1 MKKIGLIGGLTWES
15 TAEYYRII
23 NEMVHERLGKRHSAE
38 MIVGSFDF
46 DPIDRM
52 MAENNWDGIAELLF
66 GMARNLEKAGA
77 ECLLIC
83 CNTLHKIADRVERPG
98 GVKLIHLIDT
108 IADEI
113 ILRKMKKVGLIGSI
127 YTMKQDFYR
136 DRLARQG
143 IEVVIPEE
151 NDMKI
156 IMKIIETELGIG
168 KIKESSRKIFVG
180 IINNLKIKGAEGVI
194 LGCTEIPLLIRKQD
208 TPVVLFDSTWLHSAA
223 AVNFALEQ

>member
-15 TAEYYRII
+15 TAEYYRLI

-46 DPIDRM
+46 DPINRM
-52 MAENNWDGIAELLF
+52 IVENNWDGVAELLF
-66 GMARNLEKAGA
+66 EMARNLEKAGA

-83 CNTLHKIADRVERPG
+83 CNTLHRLADRLECPG
-98 GVKLIHLIDT
+98 GAKLIHIIDV

-113 ILRKMKKVGLIGSI
+113 IFRKMKKVGLMGST
-127 YTMKQDFYR
+127 YTMKEDFYR
-136 DRLARQG
+136 DRLAQQG

-156 IMKIIETELGIG
+156 IMEVIETELGVG
-168 KIKESSRKIFVG
+168 KIKKSSRKYFVE
-180 IINNLKIKGAEGVI
+180 IINNLRAKGAEGVI

-208 TPVVLFDSTWLHSAA
+208 TPVALFDSTWLHSAA
-223 AVNFALEQ
+223 AVNFALEK

>member
-15 TAEYYRII
+15 TAEYYRLI

-46 DPIDRM
+46 DPINRM
-52 MAENNWDGIAELLF
+52 IVENNWDGVAELLF
-66 GMARNLEKAGA
+66 EMARNLEKAGA

-83 CNTLHKIADRVERPG
+83 CNTLHRLADRLECPG
-98 GVKLIHLIDT
+98 GAKLIHIIDV

-113 ILRKMKKVGLIGSI
+113 IFQKMKKVGLMGSI
-127 YTMKQDFYR
+127 YSMKEDFYR
-136 DRLARQG
+136 DRLAQQG

-156 IMKIIETELGIG
+156 IMEVIETELGVG
-168 KIKESSRKIFVG
+168 KIKKSSRKYFVE
-180 IINNLKIKGAEGVI
+180 IINNLRAKGAEGVI

-208 TPVVLFDSTWLHSAA
+208 TPVALFDSTWLHSAA
-223 AVNFALEQ
+223 AVNFALEK

>member
-15 TAEYYRII
+15 TAEYYRLI

-46 DPIDRM
+46 DPINRM
-52 MAENNWDGIAELLF
+52 MVENNWDGVAELLF
-66 GMARNLEKAGA
+66 EMARNLEKAGA

-83 CNTLHKIADRVERPG
+83 CNTLHRLADRLECPG
-98 GVKLIHLIDT
+98 GAKLIHIIDV

-113 ILRKMKKVGLIGSI
+113 IFRKMKKVGLMGSI

-136 DRLARQG
+136 DRLAQQG

-156 IMKIIETELGIG
+156 IMKVIETELGVG
-168 KIKESSRKIFVG
+168 KIKESSRKYFVE
-180 IINNLKIKGAEGVI
+180 IINNLRVKGAEGVI

-208 TPVVLFDSTWLHSAA
+208 TPVALFDSTWLHSAA
-223 AVNFALEQ
+223 AVNFALEK

>member
-15 TAEYYRII
+15 TAEYYRLI

-46 DPIDRM
+46 NPIDRM
-52 MAENNWDGIAELLF
+52 MTKNNWNGIAELLF
-66 GMARNLEKAGA
+66 EMARNLEKAGA

-83 CNTLHKIADRVERPG
+83 CNTLHKVADRVERPG
-98 GVKLIHLIDT
+98 GAKLIHIVDV
-108 IADEI
+108 IVKEI
-113 ILRKMKKVGLIGSI
+113 ISRGMKKVGLMGSI

-143 IEVVIPEE
+143 IEIVIPEE
-151 NDMKI
+151 NEMKI
-156 IMKIIETELGIG
+156 IMEVIETELGVG
-168 KIKESSRKIFVG
+168 KIKESSRKYFVE
-180 IINNLKIKGAEGVI
+180 IINNLRVKGAEGVI

-208 TPVVLFDSTWLHSAA
+208 TPVALFDSTWLHSAA
-223 AVNFALEQ
+223 AVNFALEK

>member
-15 TAEYYRII
+15 TAEYYRLI

-46 DPIDRM
+46 DPINRM
-52 MAENNWDGIAELLF
+52 MVENNWDGVAELLF
-66 GMARNLEKAGA
+66 EMARNLEKAGA

-83 CNTLHKIADRVERPG
+83 CNTLHRLADRLECPG
-98 GVKLIHLIDT
+98 GAKLIHIIDV

-113 ILRKMKKVGLIGSI
+113 IFRKMKKVGLMGST
-127 YTMKQDFYR
+127 YTMKEDFYR
-136 DRLARQG
+136 DRLAQQG

-156 IMKIIETELGIG
+156 IMEVIETELGVG
-168 KIKESSRKIFVG
+168 KIKKSSRKYFVE
-180 IINNLKIKGAEGVI
+180 IINNLRAKGAEGVI

-208 TPVVLFDSTWLHSAA
+208 TPVALFDSTWLHSAA
-223 AVNFALEQ
+223 AVNFALE

>member
-15 TAEYYRII
+15 TAEYYRLI

-46 DPIDRM
+46 DPINRM
-52 MAENNWDGIAELLF
+52 IVENNWDGVAELLF
-66 GMARNLEKAGA
+66 EMARNLEKAGA

-83 CNTLHKIADRVERPG
+83 CNTLHRLADRLECPG
-98 GVKLIHLIDT
+98 GAKLIHIIDV

-113 ILRKMKKVGLIGSI
+113 IFQKMKKVGLMGSI
-127 YTMKQDFYR
+127 YSMKEDFYR
-136 DRLARQG
+136 DRLAQQG

-156 IMKIIETELGIG
+156 IMEIIETELGIG
-168 KIKESSRKIFVG
+168 KIKESSRKYFVE
-180 IINNLKIKGAEGVI
+180 IINKLKAEGAEGVI
-194 LGCTEIPLLIRKQD
+194 LGCTEIPLLIRKED
-208 TPVVLFDSTWLHSAA
+208 TSVVLFDSTWLHSAA
-223 AVNFALEQ
+223 AVNFALEK

>member
-15 TAEYYRII
+15 TAEYYRLI

-46 DPIDRM
+46 DPINRM
-52 MAENNWDGIAELLF
+52 IVENNWDGVAELLF
-66 GMARNLEKAGA
+66 EMARNLEKAGA

-83 CNTLHKIADRVERPG
+83 CNTLHRLADRLECPG
-98 GVKLIHLIDT
+98 GAKLIHIIDV

-113 ILRKMKKVGLIGSI
+113 IFQKMKKVGLMGSI
-127 YTMKQDFYR
+127 YSMKEDFYR
-136 DRLARQG
+136 DRLAQQG

-156 IMKIIETELGIG
+156 IMEVIETELGIG
-168 KIKESSRKIFVG
+168 KIKESSRKYFVE
-180 IINNLKIKGAEGVI
+180 IINKLKAEGAEGVI
-194 LGCTEIPLLIRKQD
+194 LGCTEIPLLIRKED
-208 TPVVLFDSTWLHSAA
+208 TSVVLFDSTWLHSAA
-223 AVNFALEQ
+223 AVNFALEK

>member
-15 TAEYYRII
+15 TAEYYRLI

-46 DPIDRM
+46 DPINRM
-52 MAENNWDGIAELLF
+52 MVENNWDGVAELLF
-66 GMARNLEKAGA
+66 EMARNLEKAGA

-83 CNTLHKIADRVERPG
+83 CNTLHRLADRLECPG
-98 GVKLIHLIDT
+98 GAKLIHIIDV

-113 ILRKMKKVGLIGSI
+113 IFQKMKKVGLMGSI
-127 YTMKQDFYR
+127 YSMKEDFYR
-136 DRLARQG
+136 DRLAQQG

-156 IMKIIETELGIG
+156 IMEVIETELGVG
-168 KIKESSRKIFVG
+168 KIKESSRKYFVE
-180 IINNLKIKGAEGVI
+180 IINKLKAEGAEGVI
-194 LGCTEIPLLIRKQD
+194 LGCTEIPLLIRKED
-208 TPVVLFDSTWLHSAA
+208 TSVVLFDSTWLHSAA
-223 AVNFALEQ
+223 AVNFALEK

>member
-15 TAEYYRII
+15 TAEYYRLI

-52 MAENNWDGIAELLF
+52 MAENNWDGIAESLF
-66 GMARNLEKAGA
+66 EMARDLEKAGA

-83 CNTLHKIADRVERPG
+83 CNTLHKLADKVERPG
-98 GVKLIHLIDT
+98 GAKLIHIVDV
-108 IADEI
+108 IAEKI
-113 ILRKMKKVGLIGSI
+113 ISQGMKKVGLMGSI
-127 YTMKQDFYR
+127 YTMKQDFYC

-151 NDMKI
+151 NDMEI
-156 IMKIIETELGIG
+156 IMEVIETELGVG
-168 KIKESSRKIFVG
+168 KIKESSRKYFVE
-180 IINNLKIKGAEGVI
+180 IISNLKTKGAEGVI

-208 TPVVLFDSTWLHSAA
+208 TPIVLFDSTWLHSAA
-223 AVNFALEQ
+223 AVNFALEK

>member
-15 TAEYYRII
+15 TAEYYRLI

-46 DPIDRM
+46 EIIDRM
-52 MAENNWDGIAELLF
+52 MVENNWDGITELLF
-66 GMARNLEKAGA
+66 EMARNLEKVGA
-77 ECLLIC
+77 DCLLIC
-83 CNTLHKIADRVERPG
+83 CNTLHKVADRVERPG
-98 GVKLIHLIDT
+98 GAKLIHLVDI

-113 ILRKMKKVGLIGSI
+113 ILRGMKKVGLMGSI

-151 NDMKI
+151 NDMEI
-156 IMKIIETELGIG
+156 IMEVIETELGIG
-168 KIKESSRKIFVG
+168 KIKESSRKIFIR

-194 LGCTEIPLLIRKQD
+194 LGCTEIPLLIREKD
-208 TPVVLFDSTWLHSAA
+208 TPVVLFDSTWLHSVA
-223 AVNFALEQ
+223 AVNFALGE

>member
-15 TAEYYRII
+15 TAEYYRLI
-23 NEMVHERLGKRHSAE
+23 NEMVHEKLGKRHSAE

-46 DPIDRM
+46 DPINRM
-52 MAENNWDGIAELLF
+52 MVENNWDDVAELLF
-66 GMARNLEKAGA
+66 EMARNLEKAGA

-83 CNTLHKIADRVERPG
+83 CNTLHRLADRLECPG
-98 GVKLIHLIDT
+98 GAKLIHIIDV

-113 ILRKMKKVGLIGSI
+113 IFRKMKKVGLMGSI
-127 YTMKQDFYR
+127 YSMKEDFYR
-136 DRLARQG
+136 DRLAQQG

-156 IMKIIETELGIG
+156 IMKVIETELGVG
-168 KIKESSRKIFVG
+168 KIKESSRKYFVE
-180 IINNLKIKGAEGVI
+180 IINNLRVKGAEGVI

-208 TPVVLFDSTWLHSAA
+208 TPVTLFDSTWLHSAA
-223 AVNFALEQ
+223 AVNFALEK

>member
-15 TAEYYRII
+15 TAEYYRLI

-46 DPIDRM
+46 DPINRM
-52 MAENNWDGIAELLF
+52 MVENNWDGVGELLF
-66 GMARNLEKAGA
+66 EMARNLEKAGA

-83 CNTLHKIADRVERPG
+83 CNTLHRLADRLECPG
-98 GVKLIHLIDT
+98 GAKLIHIIDV

-113 ILRKMKKVGLIGSI
+113 IFRKMKKVGLMGST
-127 YTMKQDFYR
+127 YTMKEDFYR
-136 DRLARQG
+136 DRLAQQG

-156 IMKIIETELGIG
+156 IMEVIETELGVG
-168 KIKESSRKIFVG
+168 KIKKSSRKYFVE
-180 IINNLKIKGAEGVI
+180 IINNLRAKGAEGVI

-208 TPVVLFDSTWLHSAA
+208 TPVALFDSTWLHSAA
-223 AVNFALEQ
+223 AVNFALE